1 MALVTNMI
9 TKILSDYENTD
20 LLINSALKYRFS
32 YNGYDTD
39 VFYTVKDGLENQ
51 LLLSIMVDGIAYIT
65 TLNFHKA
72 KNDYYMMFYLPN
84 ELYTEIQFSLLYV
97 NKHCAVNPYF
107 EAMSD
112 YIMMHRPIAAQ
123 HREELR
129 RHPTYTYKLEH
140 SYPYFKTT
148 RRVSMS
154 KDMKNKICEKYDKVL
169 AAKIL
174 KFCGKTK
181 TLVFTPNIEDS
192 KDIEVYMDTHSM

>member
-1 MALVTNMI
+1 
-9 TKILSDYENTD
+9 
-20 LLINSALKYRFS
+20 
-32 YNGYDTD
+32 
-39 VFYTVKDGLENQ
+39 
-51 LLLSIMVDGIAYIT
+51 MV
-65 TLNFHKA
+65 
-72 KNDYYMMFYLPN
+72 
-84 ELYTEIQFSLLYV
+84 LYV

-112 YIMMHRPIAAQ
+112 YIMTHCPIAVQ

-174 KFCGKTK
+174 KFCGKTQ
-181 TLVFTPNIEDS
+181 TLVFTPNIKDS
-192 KDIEVYMDTHSM
+192 KDIEVYMGTHSM